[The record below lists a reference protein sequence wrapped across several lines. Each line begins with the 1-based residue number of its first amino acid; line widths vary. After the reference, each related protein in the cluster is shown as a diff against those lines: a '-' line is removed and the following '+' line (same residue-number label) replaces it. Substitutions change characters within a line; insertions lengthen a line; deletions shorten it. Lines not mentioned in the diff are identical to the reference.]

1 MLGCLPLGKGSVIG
15 GGSSLSEQDAGSPG
29 DGFSASQ
36 KDSRGLE
43 EAAEDSGFLER
54 LEAVWQHIDRGELIR
69 FTRELVR
76 IPSVF
81 CPKDPE
87 GNEARVAR
95 YVADYLDGEG
105 FEVRMEEVSSGRP
118 NVWALWRG
126 DRSGKTLLFEGHT
139 DVVTEGRAEEWRY
152 PPFGAEL
159 VGSRLYGRGSCDTK
173 GNLAAAVMAVRAI
186 KDSGVPFAGRLLLCH
201 PVDEEGMMSGIKH
214 FIRQGHAEGVD
225 GAVICEP
232 EENQLCVAQKGAMR
246 VEVTVRGKM
255 AHGAMPLSGVN
266 PVTRAARFVVAVE
279 ALEQEE
285 IARYGEDPLLGYPS
299 ITPTILL
306 GPAGGE
312 PQINVIPA
320 SAYVALD
327 VRTVPGQSH
336 TEIVARLKDRL
347 AGLKAEDPDFE
358 AELEVIEERPP
369 TETEMDDPLV
379 RAMTAAYTQLTGR
392 PPRYNGVPGATDGT
406 FLHAWADVPVVTTG
420 AGDRAIPH
428 HRDEWVDVD
437 ELLMTCRLYAATA
450 MYFCR

>member
-1 MLGCLPLGKGSVIG
+1 
-15 GGSSLSEQDAGSPG
+15 LSERDAGPLEDTERAAG
-29 DGFSASQ
+29 DS
-36 KDSRGLE
+36 E
-43 EAAEDSGFLER
+43 FLDR
-54 LEAVWQHIDRGELIR
+54 LEAVWARIDQGELIR
-69 FTRELVR
+69 FTRDLVR

-81 CPKDPE
+81 CPSDPE
-87 GNEARVAR
+87 GNEARAAH
-95 YVADYLDGEG
+95 YVADYLEREG
-105 FEVRMEEVSSGRP
+105 FEVRTDEVAPGRP
-118 NVWALWRG
+118 NVWALWEG
-126 DRSGKTLLFEGHT
+126 DYPGKTLLFEGHT
-139 DVVTEGRAEEWRY
+139 DVVTEGRAEEWGY

-159 VGSRLYGRGSCDTK
+159 VGRRIYGRGSCDTK

-201 PVDEEGMMSGIKH
+201 PVDEEGMMTGIKH

-232 EENQLCVAQKGAMR
+232 EENQLCVTQKGAMR
-246 VEVTVRGKM
+246 AEVTVRGKM

-285 IARYGEDPLLGYPS
+285 ISRHGEDLFLGYPS

-306 GPAGGE
+306 GPESGE

-327 VRTVPGQSH
+327 IRTIPGQSH
-336 TEIVARLKDRL
+336 PEIVRRLKECLDE
-347 AGLKAEDPDFE
+347 LKAEDQDFE

-369 TETEMDDPLV
+369 TETDMNDPLV
-379 RAMTAAYTQLTGR
+379 RAMTAAYTQLVGR

-406 FLHAWADVPVVTTG
+406 FLHAWANVPIVTTG
-420 AGDRAIPH
+420 AGNRMIPH
-428 HRDEWVDVD
+428 HKDEWVDVD

-450 MYFCR
+450 MYFCRA